1 MSNRKQLWIVVPF
14 LTVIVGV
21 CIMNLLSLDRS
32 ESSAENRTLQQKPGI
47 NNIVNKNYSTLYETY
62 YTDQFLG
69 RDRLLKLYTKF
80 EVAMK
85 KSTVRDYYIINNEW
99 IMPKNIEKKQPE
111 ELQEYANKL
120 NDFAKSV
127 DKESRDIFYVS
138 TPAKSIALNHLYPKY
153 AEKNYGIQNIKKFT
167 SLLDTNNIESINI
180 DENFKENFTQE
191 ELESFYFKTDHHWNG
206 SGAFEGFKHIIK
218 STNYLSDDDYNKI
231 FSENNY
237 IKYDD
242 TSKQF
247 LGSYNRNLFS
257 LFDKNE
263 NVPYIYNH
271 NLKKYEF
278 LNYNGIEYIPME
290 EKLIIAPERDLEE
303 TTYGG
308 AYTYDIPLYKV
319 INNDAPI
326 KKKILIVRDSFQAP
340 TTLMFSDL
348 FETVEVLDPRNSMD
362 LIPSKVVNDSD
373 PDIVMFMFNSS
384 SFGKMV
390 DLIK

>member
-14 LTVIVGV
+14 LTVVVG
-21 CIMNLLSLDRS
+21 ISIINLLSLDRL
-32 ESSAENRTLQQKPGI
+32 ESSAENRMLQQKPGI
-47 NNIVNKNYSTLYETY
+47 NNIINKDHSTLYETY

-69 RDRLLKLYTKF
+69 RDRLLKLYTKL

-85 KSTVRDYYIINNEW
+85 KSTVRDYYIINDEW
-99 IMPKNIEKKQPE
+99 IMPINVAKKQLK
-111 ELQEYANKL
+111 ELQKYANKL
-120 NDFAKSV
+120 NNFAKSI
-127 DKESRDIFYVS
+127 DKESKDIFYVS
-138 TPAKSIALNHLYPKY
+138 TPSKSIALNHLYPKY
-153 AEKNYGIQNIKKFT
+153 AERNYGIQNIKKFI
-167 SLLDTNNIESINI
+167 SLLDRNNIESINI
-180 DENFKENFTQE
+180 DENFKESFTKE

-206 SGAFEGFKHIIK
+206 LGAFEGFKHIIK
-218 STNYLSDDDYNKI
+218 ETNYLSDDDYNEI

-242 TSKQF
+242 TSKSF

-257 LFDKNE
+257 IFDKDE
-263 NVPYIYNH
+263 NVPYIYNQ
-271 NLKKYEF
+271 NSKEYEF
-278 LNYNGIEYIPME
+278 LNYNGIEYTPME

-303 TTYGG
+303 ITYGG
-308 AYTYDIPLYKV
+308 AYTYDLPLYKV
-319 INNDAPI
+319 INNEAPI

-362 LIPSKVVNDSD
+362 LTPSKVINDSD

-384 SFGKMV
+384 SFGNMV
-390 DLIK
+390 DLVK